1 MSEII
6 NLQVESQK
14 QTIQLNGNP
23 EKVIELDLGDSNI
36 ITRLSEGA
44 DKIENLVKERQNL
57 HELLA
62 NGNDSTESNA
72 KYYQDLAVKFKELEN
87 NMREIINEIFEY
99 DVCTP
104 FLGTSSVFSI
114 KNGEFA
120 FEKIIN
126 SLMGLYEDSIRKES
140 NNLKQRLSK
149 HTDKYLKNKK

>member
-6 NLQVESQK
+6 NLQVESPK

-36 ITRLSEGA
+36 ITRLSEGT
-44 DKIENLVKERQNL
+44 DKIENLVNERQNL

-62 NGNDSTESNA
+62 NGNDSDESNTG
-72 KYYQDLAVKFKELEN
+72 YYKNLASKFKELEN
-87 NMREIINEIFEY
+87 SMREIINEIFEY

-126 SLMGLYEDSIRKES
+126 SLMGLYSDSIRKES
-140 NNLKQRLSK
+140 NNLKQRLAK
-149 HTDKYLKNKK
+149 HTDKYLNKK

>member
-36 ITRLSEGA
+36 ITRLSEGV

-62 NGNDSTESNA
+62 NGNDSDESNIS
-72 KYYQDLAVKFKELEN
+72 YYKNLASKFKELEN
-87 NMREIINEIFEY
+87 SMRGIINEIFDF

-120 FEKIIN
+120 YERIIN
-126 SLMGLYEDSIRKES
+126 SLMGLYEDSIQKE
-140 NNLKQRLSK
+140 NNKLKERLSK
-149 HTDKYLKNKK
+149 HTDKYLNKK

>member
-6 NLQVESQK
+6 NLQVESPK

-36 ITRLSEGA
+36 ITRLSEGT
-44 DKIENLVKERQNL
+44 DKIEELVKERQNL

-62 NGNDSTESNA
+62 NGNDSDESNIS
-72 KYYQDLAVKFKELEN
+72 YYKNLAGKFKELEN
-87 NMREIINEIFEY
+87 AMRKIINDIFDF

-120 FEKIIN
+120 FERIIN

>member
-6 NLQVESQK
+6 NLQVESPK

-36 ITRLSEGA
+36 ITRLSEGV
-44 DKIENLVKERQNL
+44 DKVEKLVQERQNL

-72 KYYQDLAVKFKELEN
+72 KYYQDLAGKFRELEN
-87 NMREIINEIFEY
+87 NMRGIINEIFDF

-120 FEKIIN
+120 YERIIN
-126 SLMGLYEDSIRKES
+126 SLMGLYEDSIQKE
-140 NNLKQRLSK
+140 NNKLKERLSK
-149 HTDKYLKNKK
+149 HTDKYLGKK

>member
-6 NLQVESQK
+6 NLQVESPK

-62 NGNDSTESNA
+62 NGNDSDESNIS
-72 KYYQDLAVKFKELEN
+72 YYKNLASKFKELEN
-87 NMREIINEIFEY
+87 SMREIINEIFEY

-126 SLMGLYEDSIRKES
+126 SLMELYEDSIRKES
-140 NNLKQRLSK
+140 NNLKQRLAK
-149 HTDKYLKNKK
+149 HTDKYLGKK

>member
-6 NLQVESQK
+6 NLQVENQK

-36 ITRLSEGA
+36 ITRLSEGV

-62 NGNDSTESNA
+62 NGNDSDESNIS
-72 KYYQDLAVKFKELEN
+72 YYKNLASKFKELEN
-87 NMREIINEIFEY
+87 SMRGIINEIFDF

-120 FEKIIN
+120 YERIIN
-126 SLMGLYEDSIRKES
+126 SLMGLYEDSIQKE
-140 NNLKQRLSK
+140 NNKLKERLSK
-149 HTDKYLKNKK
+149 HTDKYLNKK

>member
-62 NGNDSTESNA
+62 NGNDSDESNIS
-72 KYYQDLAVKFKELEN
+72 YYKNLASKFKELEN
-87 NMREIINEIFEY
+87 SMRGIINEIFDF

-120 FEKIIN
+120 YERIIN
-126 SLMGLYEDSIRKES
+126 SLMGLYEDSIQKE
-140 NNLKQRLSK
+140 NNKLKERLSK
-149 HTDKYLKNKK
+149 HTDKYLNKK

>member
-36 ITRLSEGA
+36 ITRLSEGV
-44 DKIENLVKERQNL
+44 DKIEDLVKERQNL

-62 NGNDSTESNA
+62 NGNDSDESNIS
-72 KYYQDLAVKFKELEN
+72 YYKNLASKFKELEN
-87 NMREIINEIFEY
+87 SMRGIINEIFDF

-120 FEKIIN
+120 YERIIN
-126 SLMGLYEDSIRKES
+126 SLMGLYEDSIQKE
-140 NNLKQRLSK
+140 NNKLKERLSK
-149 HTDKYLKNKK
+149 HTDKYLGKK